1 MKLPDFKFMTK
12 FRLRVIFQN
21 KSGYIVMFIGILFS
35 NFILM
40 FSLLLTPLVNNFKT
54 EVIDNMICNYQ
65 YVLKVPVET
74 DTKGAEKYA
83 VTTLETDFE
92 NSDNSDEITV
102 YGVDKDSD
110 YVKAGFVDRNSAFV
124 SEGVLEKFGLKVG
137 DNLDLKTKYDD
148 KTYRLTISGTYKY
161 PASLAVFTDIENFR
175 NEFEKSDD
183 YFSGYFSDNEITDID
198 DKYIASKITQKD
210 LTVVSD
216 QMTDSMGGMIPIIV
230 VFSVVLY
237 MLLVYLI
244 SKVIIE
250 KNANSVSIVKILG
263 YQNGEITRLYI
274 MSTAIVAILSV
285 IISLPISYLFMKAI
299 YSEIIRSFSGWLTF
313 YIDPMVYVQ
322 MLVLGILAYAVVGA
336 LQFRKIK
343 KIPMEEALKTQ
354 NKSTDRYI
362 LMCRSVALVLKIDL
376 LFRN

>member
-1 MKLPDFKFMTK
+1 M
-12 FRLRVIFQN
+12 
-21 KSGYIVMFIGILFS
+21 
-35 NFILM
+35 
-40 FSLLLTPLVNNFKT
+40 
-54 EVIDNMICNYQ
+54 
-65 YVLKVPVET
+65 
-74 DTKGAEKYA
+74 
-83 VTTLETDFE
+83 
-92 NSDNSDEITV
+92 
-102 YGVDKDSD
+102 
-110 YVKAGFVDRNSAFV
+110 
-124 SEGVLEKFGLKVG
+124 EKFGLKVG

-250 KNANSVSIVKILG
+250 KECKFRFDSKNTWLSEWRNHKTLYYVNSDCSHSFGNNQLADFVFVYESYIFRN
-263 YQNGEITRLYI
+263 YQEFFR
-274 MSTAIVAILSV
+274 
-285 IISLPISYLFMKAI
+285 
-299 YSEIIRSFSGWLTF
+299 
-313 YIDPMVYVQ
+313 
-322 MLVLGILAYAVVGA
+322 LAYF
-336 LQFRKIK
+336 LH
-343 KIPMEEALKTQ
+343 
-354 NKSTDRYI
+354 
-362 LMCRSVALVLKIDL
+362 
-376 LFRN
+376 